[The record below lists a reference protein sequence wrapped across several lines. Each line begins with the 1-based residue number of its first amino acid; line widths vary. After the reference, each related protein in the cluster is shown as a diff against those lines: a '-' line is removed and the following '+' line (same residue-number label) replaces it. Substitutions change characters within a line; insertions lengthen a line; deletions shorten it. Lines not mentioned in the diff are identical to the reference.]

1 MLSTTSNNTDH
12 TTPTINPINPL
23 PASDAQRVLS
33 YNLFPSISRIVEE
46 LIFNS
51 IEAGAKNIHLEID
64 FDRFDLKITDDGKS
78 ISFSEYLPN

>member
-1 MLSTTSNNTDH
+1 MLSTTSDTNH
-12 TTPTINPINPL
+12 TTPTINPINPINPL

-51 IEAGAKNIHLEID
+51 IEAGARNIHLEID
-64 FDRFDLKITDDGKS
+64 FDRFDLKITDDGKN
-78 ISFSEYLPN
+78 ISFS